1 MNDEFTRTA
10 EAVLRRSR
18 SGTDALIELEW
29 MPSLDLSDEYSAVA
43 FAALFRAQGR
53 SLAMTP
59 AIGIL
64 MAQQLGAARGPQDL
78 GTIAAYRARCEGERI
93 TATVSAAWPQAERIV
108 VDIERDELLIGT
120 PAAFSQ
126 SGTQPLDPACVNL
139 TAEFGLLDHLVI
151 DELHERR
158 LEADRLARLA
168 AAHEIL
174 GVSEQLMHLAV
185 DYARDRKQFGAP
197 IGSFQAVQQMLAAAE
212 VELVGLRNS
221 CDVVMRDCV
230 RTVEPDP
237 AQDAMLVKA
246 LAGRVSRRV
255 SQSTLQTLGA
265 IGFTWEHDHHRYQRR
280 ALTLD
285 ALFGSY
291 HELVAQLGALN
302 TGKSLRRVG
311 VL

>member
-1 MNDEFTRTA
+1 MHDEFTSTA

-29 MPSLDLSDEYSAVA
+29 MPSLDLADEYSAVA

-53 SLAMTP
+53 SLAITP

-64 MAQQLGAARGPQDL
+64 IAQQLGAAHGPQDL
-78 GTIAAYRARCEGERI
+78 GTIAAYRARCQGERM
-93 TATVSAAWPQAERIV
+93 TATVSAAWPEAERIV
-108 VDIERDELLIGT
+108 VDIGGDELLIGS

-139 TAEFGLLDHLVI
+139 TAEFSRLDHLVS
-151 DELHERR
+151 DELHGRR

-185 DYARDRKQFGAP
+185 NHARDRKQFGAP
-197 IGSFQAVQQMLAAAE
+197 VGSFQAVQQMLAAAE

-230 RTVEPDP
+230 RSVEPDP
-237 AQDAMLVKA
+237 AQDAMVVKA

-255 SQSTLQTLGA
+255 AQSTLQTLGA

>member
-1 MNDEFTRTA
+1 MNDEFTGTA

-18 SGTDALIELEW
+18 SGTEALIELEW
-29 MPSLDLSDEYSAVA
+29 MPSLDLSDEYSALA

-64 MAQQLGAARGPQDL
+64 MAQRLGAADGPRDL
-78 GTIAAYRARCEGERI
+78 GTIAAYRARRQGERI
-93 TATVSAAWPQAERIV
+93 TATVSATCHQAERIV
-108 VDIERDELLIGT
+108 VDIGRDALLVGSPT
-120 PAAFSQ
+120 AFVRF
-126 SGTQPLDPACVNL
+126 GTQPLDPACLNL
-139 TAEFGLLDHLVI
+139 TADIGLLDHLVI
-151 DELHERR
+151 DELPGRR
-158 LEADRLARLA
+158 LDADRLARLA
-168 AAHEIL
+168 AAHELL
-174 GVSEQLMHLAV
+174 GVSEQLMHVAV
-185 DYARDRKQFGAP
+185 NYALDRKQFGAP
-197 IGSFQAVQQMLAAAE
+197 IGGFQAVQQMLAAAE
-212 VELVGLRNS
+212 VELVGLRNC
-221 CDVVMRDCV
+221 CDVVMGQCV
-230 RTVEPDP
+230 RLVEADP

-265 IGFTWEHDHHRYQRR
+265 VGFTWEHDHHRYHRR

-291 HELVAQLGALN
+291 HELVTQLGALN
-302 TGKSLRRVG
+302 VGKSLRRVG

>member
-1 MNDEFTRTA
+1 MNDEFTSTA

-18 SGTDALIELEW
+18 SGTEALIELEW

-53 SLAMTP
+53 SLAITP

-64 MAQQLGAARGPQDL
+64 IAQQLGAAEGPLDL
-78 GTIAAYRARCEGERI
+78 GTIAAYRARCQGERI

-108 VDIERDELLIGT
+108 VDIGRDALLVGSPT
-120 PAAFSQ
+120 AFTQ
-126 SGTQPLDPACVNL
+126 VGTQPLDPACVNL
-139 TAEFGLLDHLVI
+139 TADIGLLDHFMI
-151 DELHERR
+151 DDLDVRR
-158 LEADRLARLA
+158 LDADRLARLA
-168 AAHEIL
+168 AAHEML

-185 DYARDRKQFGAP
+185 NYALDRKQFGAP
-197 IGSFQAVQQMLAAAE
+197 IGGFQAVQQMLAAAE
-212 VELVGLRNS
+212 VELVGLRNC
-221 CDVVMRDCV
+221 CDVVMGACV
-230 RTVEPDP
+230 RSVEPDP

-265 IGFTWEHDHHRYQRR
+265 VGFTWEHDHHRYQRR

-291 HELVAQLGALN
+291 HELVAQLGAL
-302 TGKSLRRVG
+302 TIGKSLRRVG

>member
-1 MNDEFTRTA
+1 
-10 EAVLRRSR
+10 
-18 SGTDALIELEW
+18 
-29 MPSLDLSDEYSAVA
+29 
-43 FAALFRAQGR
+43 
-53 SLAMTP
+53 MTP

-64 MAQQLGAARGPQDL
+64 MAQQLGTAHGPHDL
-78 GTIAAYRARCEGERI
+78 GTIAAYRARCQGERI
-93 TATVSAAWPQAERIV
+93 AATVSAAWPQAERIL
-108 VDIERDELLIGT
+108 VDIGRDELLIGS

-126 SGTQPLDPACVNL
+126 AGTQPLDPACVNL
-139 TAEFGLLDHLVI
+139 TAELGLLDHLVI
-151 DELHERR
+151 DELHVRR

-185 DYARDRKQFGAP
+185 NYARDRKQFGAP

-212 VELVGLRNS
+212 VELVGLRNC

-230 RTVEPDP
+230 RSVEPDP
-237 AQDAMLVKA
+237 AQDAVLVKA

-302 TGKSLRRVG
+302 AGKSLRRVG